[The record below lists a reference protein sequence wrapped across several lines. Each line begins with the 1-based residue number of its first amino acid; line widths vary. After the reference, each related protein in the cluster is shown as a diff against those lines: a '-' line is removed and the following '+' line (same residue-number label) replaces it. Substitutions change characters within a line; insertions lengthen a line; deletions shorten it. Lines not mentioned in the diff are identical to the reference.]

1 MMASADQS
9 QTASSIIEELAS
21 INQAS
26 AGLRNDEDARVR
38 AVHLAK
44 ALVSDLETPGEVVI
58 RKSMNVGRPRFAQ
71 SW

>member
-1 MMASADQS
+1 MM
-9 QTASSIIEELAS
+9 T
-21 INQAS
+21 
-26 AGLRNDEDARVR
+26 RVR

-58 RKSMNVGRPRFAQ
+58 RKSMNVGRLRFAQ